1 MPTPDDDRIRAAYAV
16 FSERADLDLGLFHP
30 DVEWHNDPQWPGAG
44 IHRGVAAVRR
54 EFARQRAAA

>member
-30 DVEWHNDPQWPGAG
+30 DVEWHNDPRWPGAG
-44 IHRGVAAVRR
+44 VHRGVEAVRR